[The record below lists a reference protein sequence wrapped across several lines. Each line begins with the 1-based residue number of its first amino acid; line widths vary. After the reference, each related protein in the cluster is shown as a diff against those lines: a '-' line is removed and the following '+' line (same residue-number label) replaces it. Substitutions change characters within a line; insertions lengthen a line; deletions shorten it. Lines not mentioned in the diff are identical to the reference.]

1 MVKLLSGQGNGTL
14 TSTNGQITL
23 NLAPLIAV
31 VKQALVFAR
40 VLAGLQHPHRQRD
53 GAAVPGQ
60 GAREGPG
67 YRLVSDLKIVL
78 PILSLVLL
86 AAGVF
91 VARGRRRALIGVG
104 LGVAASMVVLAIG
117 LLIARAIYLNS
128 VPASVLPTD
137 AAAAAFDALVHF
149 LRQGLRVVLAVGLVI
164 AIGAL
169 ITGPSR
175 AAVRTRASVGSGIT
189 WLRNLGERRGV
200 SGARSASGPT
210 GTAEGCGSGR

>member
-1 MVKLLSGQGNGTL
+1 M
-14 TSTNGQITL
+14 
-23 NLAPLIAV
+23 
-31 VKQALVFAR
+31 
-40 VLAGLQHPHRQRD
+40 
-53 GAAVPGQ
+53 
-60 GAREGPG
+60 
-67 YRLVSDLKIVL
+67 
-78 PILSLVLL
+78 LL

-117 LLIARAIYLNS
+117 LLIARSIYLNS

-164 AIGAL
+164 AIGAF

-175 AAVRTRASVGSGIT
+175 AAVRTRASAGSGIT
-189 WLRNLGERRGV
+189 SAAEPRRAPRGV
-200 SGARSASGPT
+200 RLARSASGPT
-210 GTAEGCGSGR
+210 GTAQCCGSGR